1 MMFRLVLMSSAV
13 MSFLTFAGVQAHEL
27 RPAVADV
34 TVTASEVK
42 VELLLAVEPLLAGI
56 DLTEVMNTDDSPQA
70 IIYDQLRSLSDANL
84 ADLIRQE
91 WPSLSQGLLI
101 EGGGTF
107 RLQNI
112 EVVPET
118 NLDLPRDTML
128 TMYADLPMGNDPVAL
143 GWIARNGGLVVRHG
157 TGENAYAAFL
167 KGGEL
172 SAPIPRNGFVN
183 EAKVKVFWSF
193 IVEGFEHIIPKGLDH
208 ILFVVGLFLFSLAW
222 RPLLLQI
229 TTFTLAHTATLGLS
243 TLSIITIHDSQMWLV
258 EALIAA
264 SISYVAI
271 ENILRP
277 KLGWWRIVIVFI
289 FGLLHGLGFASVLQ
303 DIGLTQGQFVSS
315 LVAFNIGVEFGQLAV
330 IALAFT
336 TLALPFGRFALYK
349 TVVVIPCSLGI
360 AIVGVWWVFERVFL

>member
-1 MMFRLVLMSSAV
+1 MSKSFFSNMMFRLVLMSSVV

-128 TMYADLPMGNDPVAL
+128 TMYADLPWVMIRL
-143 GWIARNGGLVVRHG
+143 HW
-157 TGENAYAAFL
+157 
-167 KGGEL
+167 
-172 SAPIPRNGFVN
+172 
-183 EAKVKVFWSF
+183 
-193 IVEGFEHIIPKGLDH
+193 
-208 ILFVVGLFLFSLAW
+208 VGLPEMVAWLCVMVLVKMLMQLSLK
-222 RPLLLQI
+222 
-229 TTFTLAHTATLGLS
+229 
-243 TLSIITIHDSQMWLV
+243 V
-258 EALIAA
+258 E
-264 SISYVAI
+264 S
-271 ENILRP
+271 
-277 KLGWWRIVIVFI
+277 
-289 FGLLHGLGFASVLQ
+289 
-303 DIGLTQGQFVSS
+303 
-315 LVAFNIGVEFGQLAV
+315 
-330 IALAFT
+330 
-336 TLALPFGRFALYK
+336 
-349 TVVVIPCSLGI
+349 
-360 AIVGVWWVFERVFL
+360 